1 MLAQNYCK
9 IHKSKLKGMTVGE
22 RKGKDY
28 SNFLWLSAK
37 YKAQVAEELN
47 AAAVTDWRSSL

>member
-1 MLAQNYCK
+1 MLAQSYCK

-22 RKGKDY
+22 QKGKDY

-37 YKAQVAEELN
+37 NKAQVAEELN
-47 AAAVTDWRSSL
+47 AAAVTDWRSL